1 MIHLSGN
8 KVNTNKDNQEN
19 GINIKITGLRSGE
32 KLYEELFSNNNF
44 KKSNHPKIFYA
55 NEKYINYKSL
65 KIIIEK
71 PNVLLRK

>member
-1 MIHLSGN
+1 MIHLWN

-19 GINIKITGLRSGE
+19 GINIKITGLDLE

-55 NEKYINYKSL
+55 MKNTLIINH
-65 KIIIEK
+65 
-71 PNVLLRK
+71 